1 MCKLQIYSPYRKKQG
16 SGSSPLCTFL
26 GTCRSVSD
34 PEPVNTLL
42 FFNVDPLVTDLYFS
56 FLHQM
61 TDCTLECVLTEAKL
75 SLDDFR

>member
-42 FFNVDPLVTDLYFS
+42 FFNIDPLVADLYLAF
-56 FLHQM
+56 FHQM
-61 TDCTLECVLTEAKL
+61 ANCALERILAQAKL
-75 SLDDFR
+75 SLDNFR